1 MIRLDP
7 YESLGLYCTLTR
19 KAFLA
24 GLEKKL
30 KGTGV
35 SPTQFIALVQ
45 LVGLGSITQ
54 SKLAVILLV
63 KPPTAVQL
71 VNRMERN
78 GWVTRQ
84 TDSKDGRVKRLVPT
98 KKAIEIFGKV
108 SHVGRELMDEAYWGI
123 HPSEI
128 ETVKRVL
135 DRVRKNLGA

>member
-7 YESLGLYCTLTR
+7 YESLGLHCTLTR

-45 LVGLGSITQ
+45 LVGFGSITQ
-54 SKLAVILLV
+54 SQLAVILLV

-71 VNRMERN
+71 VNRMERS

-84 TDSKDGRVKRLVPT
+84 IDSQDGRMKRLVPT
-98 KKAIEIFGKV
+98 KKAIQILGKV
-108 SHVGRELMDEAYWGI
+108 SHVGRELMDEAYSGI

-135 DRVRKNLGA
+135 DQVRRNLGA